1 MNKRSL
7 VVGMGIGQ
15 LYKTV
20 LTNLGHTVVTVD
32 QDTTK
37 GADFDS
43 VDKALLVHGLFDTAH
58 ICTPNFTHFEMA
70 ARVAPCTKIVFI
82 EKPGVATSDTWI
94 KLVTEFKQTRFMMV
108 KNNMWRSNIE
118 ELRSHV
124 ANARTVKIK
133 WINKNR
139 IPNPG
144 TWFTTKKLAYGGV
157 SRDLMPHLLSLY
169 IALNSKWNTAN
180 MTGQEKRQQHTL
192 DTIQD
197 TEYGAVK
204 RDGVYDVDDLCKIK
218 YMQNGRTW
226 KMEAN
231 WADGKE
237 DHRAITFEMD
247 DGTDIVFELGLCP
260 EEAYQA
266 MIKEAVERVDDPVFW
281 AEQIEQDIWIHDRI
295 TSI

>member
-1 MNKRSL
+1 
-7 VVGMGIGQ
+7 MGIGQ